1 MSQELIQAQSVSSET
16 QTDKILGKPDIE
28 SFSVVEQ
35 KALPVISGEHRGY
48 TRLGLL
54 ILFLIFV
61 VFGGWAAMAPLNSAS
76 VAVGEVMV
84 VSNNR
89 VVEHYEGGMVSEILV
104 QEGDAVAKGQVLL
117 RLSPTQAQAELSMV
131 QSRLNEV
138 LGLEAR
144 LKAERAMA
152 EQIGFPA
159 ALLQFRGDAQVDE
172 VLDGQQEV
180 FLARKRALN
189 GELRIY
195 TQRINALQEQ
205 ISGLSSVIKTLD
217 ERIASYELEVADWEA
232 LYREQFADKIR
243 LQEMQR
249 ELARLKGER
258 DSHRSEIARLK
269 VEIAETETQQILRKQ
284 QFLEEAV
291 SELRNAQSERADLES
306 RKIAL
311 VDRLQRIE
319 IVAPVDGR
327 VNGLTVFTVGEVV
340 SPGETLME
348 VVPDT
353 KDYAVRARVSTTD
366 IDRVYA
372 GLIADVRFS
381 AFSSQTTHVIEG
393 KVMTVSADKFIDQKS
408 GMEYFEAKVVVTP
421 EGVEQ
426 MKKDGLFLLPGMP
439 AEVMIKTGERT
450 LLDYFLKPFKDMF
463 ARSFNED

>member
-205 ISGLSSVIKTLD
+205 IGGLSSVIKTLD

-439 AEVMIKTGERT
+439 AEVMIRTGERT